1 MGRKVKGK
9 TLDTIEARRKVKPQG
24 KPYYRAIDRGLHL
37 GYRKLKGQAGTW
49 LARHYLGDQAYE
61 VEAAVISPSET
72 AAGATTAPRSQL
84 WSDSQPAPPSVI
96 LGRCQDPH
104 LMRRGWHIA

>member
-72 AAGATTAPRSQL
+72 AASRPQSQPTKGAATSRRADRTPSTVHAGATLR
-84 WSDSQPAPPSVI
+84 
-96 LGRCQDPH
+96 
-104 LMRRGWHIA
+104 